1 MIDVV
6 EQAKK
11 LIEAEGYQNVTMRRL
26 DAMTGREGIVLRKLP
41 STFEGRYQD
50 RSRNLAY
57 LWQVVVRTR
66 SASEGQETA
75 EALAMLL
82 DAAQLPSGNKSYWFI
97 AQEIYTPVQEL
108 ELDES
113 LFYAYEFRVRTDVL
127 I

>member
-26 DAMTGREGIVLRKLP
+26 DAMTGREGIVLP